1 MHLSLH
7 PSGEAIIVSE
17 VVDSLFSWLI
27 LFDRESDAR
36 YIMSESKSR
45 PMSSLRQFAA
55 FIQTMLGPEA
65 RYSLF
70 PLRDA

>member
-7 PSGEAIIVSE
+7 PSGDGLIVSE
-17 VVDSLFSWLI
+17 AVDSVFSWLLLFERKGDAKYI
-27 LFDRESDAR
+27 L
-36 YIMSESKSR
+36 SEAKSR
-45 PMSSLRQFAA
+45 PMSALVQVVGF
-55 FIQTMLGPEA
+55 THTLLGPEA